1 MRKAKEILKVLSNIA
16 KCEITFVDTAPIRL
30 ENDTYVTGIAKDPS
44 DKNKILFK
52 LDKLSQIKFDETGT
66 MYVPTNEQTTW
77 LPENI
82 MLEIT
87 LDRVLKSIN
96 ESLLKEDKLFLVK
109 ITYYNPIRNKRVSE
123 NKIYLSR
130 KNAIKETNEIRN
142 SGKYQD
148 VTVTAETVSA
158 TAKVSISQRKKLT
171 PMEIMGAPCKTNK

>member
-1 MRKAKEILKVLSNIA
+1 MRKAKEILKALSNIA
-16 KCEITFVDTAPIRL
+16 KCEITFVDTAPVRL
-30 ENDTYVTGIAKDPS
+30 ENDMYVTGIAKDPA

-52 LDKLSQIKFDETGT
+52 LDKLSHIKFDETGT

-130 KNAIKETNEIRN
+130 KNAIRETNDIRN

-148 VTVTAETVSA
+148 VTVTAETVRA
-158 TAKVSISQRKKLT
+158 TAKVSTSKCKKLT